1 MKYFWHTIHI
11 LQILFSVTMC
21 VLFPFWVSNGYLNE
35 TYPIV
40 GAFVASYGGFIGGVI
55 WYYRNYRHIQ

>member
-21 VLFPFWVSNGYLNE
+21 VLFPFWIINGYLNE
-35 TYPIV
+35 PYPIV
-40 GAFVASYGGFIGGVI
+40 GAFIASYGGFIVGVI
-55 WYYRNYRHIQ
+55 WYYQNYRHIQ

>member
-21 VLFPFWVSNGYLNE
+21 VLFPFWIINGYLNE
-35 TYPIV
+35 PYPIV
-40 GAFVASYGGFIGGVI
+40 GAFIASYGGFIGGVI
-55 WYYRNYRHIQ
+55 WYYQNFKHIE